1 MASVSM
7 HTADELRAAGY
18 TIENAEITNV
28 SLHMRHPGYFTLDIA
43 LNGSGWGTVYG
54 GYCLGKGYL
63 GADEFK
69 GSDKGVEAIML
80 IMNTVGV
87 DDLFDLKGKY
97 VRVATKGWDDTVSI
111 VGNIIKD
118 LWFDYKV
125 FFKEARP

>member
-7 HTADELRAAGY
+7 HTADELWAAGY
-18 TIENAEITNV
+18 TIENAKITNV
-28 SLHMRHPGYFTLDIA
+28 SLHMKHHACFTLDIA
-43 LNGSGWGTVYG
+43 LDGGGWGTVYG

-69 GSDKGVEAIML
+69 GSDKGMEAIML

-87 DDLFDLKGKY
+87 EDLCDLKGKY
-97 VRVATKGWDDTVSI
+97 VRVATKGWGDTVSI
-111 VGNIIKD
+111 IGNIIKD

-125 FFKEARP
+125 FFKEAKQ